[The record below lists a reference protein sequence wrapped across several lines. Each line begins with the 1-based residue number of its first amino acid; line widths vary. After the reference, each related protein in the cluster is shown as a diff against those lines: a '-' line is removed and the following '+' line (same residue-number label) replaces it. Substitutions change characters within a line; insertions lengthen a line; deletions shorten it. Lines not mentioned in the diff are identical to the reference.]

1 MKEKLKKLL
10 NILDFTVQQGSHIVK
25 NLVMKIAKSTVKTQ
39 HYAGGNTDFVYFTD
53 AIIVVIEEAHVFI
66 PKQEYTH
73 AKYFTTKVDRKG
85 RKFGMGLIV
94 AAQPPRSV
102 DPNVLTQLD
111 HQL

>member
-1 MKEKLKKLL
+1 
-10 NILDFTVQQGSHIVK
+10 
-25 NLVMKIAKSTVKTQ
+25 MKIAKSTVKTQ

-73 AKYFTTKVDRKG
+73 AKHFTAKLDRKG
-85 RKFGMGLIV
+85 RKFGMG
-94 AAQPPRSV
+94 AQPPRSV

-111 HQL
+111 HYL

>member
-1 MKEKLKKLL
+1 
-10 NILDFTVQQGSHIVK
+10 
-25 NLVMKIAKSTVKTQ
+25 
-39 HYAGGNTDFVYFTD
+39 
-53 AIIVVIEEAHVFI
+53 VVIEEAHVFI

-111 HQL
+111 H